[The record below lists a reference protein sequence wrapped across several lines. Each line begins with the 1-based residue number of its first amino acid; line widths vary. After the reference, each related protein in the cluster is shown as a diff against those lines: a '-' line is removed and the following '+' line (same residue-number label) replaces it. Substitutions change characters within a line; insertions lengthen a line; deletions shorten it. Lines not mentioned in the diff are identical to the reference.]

1 MEQKGKGMYL
11 ERENQPGTVEHYM
24 KWQQDA
30 GLKILREA
38 IKENNQELQ
47 ENAKARLRNRDSEY
61 KAYKAKFFDRKT
73 YEWTEEKSFEER
85 AMDAFIGMLEIL
97 RDAAGE
103 VNER

>member
-1 MEQKGKGMYL
+1 
-11 ERENQPGTVEHYM
+11 M

-38 IKENNQELQ
+38 AKENNQELQ
-47 ENAKARLRNRDSEY
+47 AYAQDRLRNRDSEY
-61 KAYKAKFFDRKT
+61 EAYKVKFFNRKT
-73 YEWTEEKSFEER
+73 DEWTEEKTFEER